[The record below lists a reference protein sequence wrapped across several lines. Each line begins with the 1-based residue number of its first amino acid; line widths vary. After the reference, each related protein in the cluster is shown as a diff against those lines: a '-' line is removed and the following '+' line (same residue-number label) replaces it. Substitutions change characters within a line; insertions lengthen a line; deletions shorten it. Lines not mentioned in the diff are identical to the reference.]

1 MRLTPELVAQVPPLG
16 GEPGPMPEGLVRPT
30 DADYDAAATEIL
42 AAGPSTSEVW
52 IFALGSL
59 IWSPACAFV
68 EERIGNALGWHRS
81 FCLGWNTRFRGSV
94 GRPSLMLALDRGGEC
109 KGVVYR
115 LLPGSA
121 KENLDKLMR
130 REMPLKPSPF
140 PARWISVRTEAG
152 PLRAIAFAIDRKSG
166 RYVGGLSADEIADAL
181 AIAVGERGSMAEY
194 LYSTVKHLE
203 ERGIHDRHLWQ
214 LQELV
219 AQRIEGATAA
229 RRLP

>member
-1 MRLTPELVAQVPPLG
+1 MWDELWNEVRARHSSLPPQVREVTVEADFAELPPAARACMKFFDVGVSTPK
-16 GEPGPMPEGLVRPT
+16 
-30 DADYDAAATEIL
+30 D
-42 AAGPSTSEVW
+42 W
-52 IFALGSL
+52 
-59 IWSPACAFV
+59 
-68 EERIGNALGWHRS
+68 S

-115 LLPGSA
+115 LPPGSA

-140 PARWISVRTEAG
+140 PARWISVRTKAG

-166 RYVGGLSADEIADAL
+166 RYVGGLSADEIADTL